1 MVKRFLVKDL
11 LERISGA
18 VMRKGYSVEAYSNHL
33 LIYGSEFKADI
44 TVIDDYIIIIQT
56 RGFPKD
62 SVGIMKVEDLIKKA
76 DEELLSLLGIR
87 DEREVCSN

>member
-1 MVKRFLVKDL
+1 MGKHLLVKEV
-11 LERISGA
+11 LERISGV
-18 VMRKGYSVEAYSNHL
+18 VMRKGYGVEAYSNHL

-56 RGFPKD
+56 RDFPKD
-62 SVGIMKVEDLIKKA
+62 NVKIMKVEDLVKKA

-87 DEREVCSN
+87 DG